1 MFHSIDDRR
10 VCVILS
16 VWYVTFPKAGTPMV
30 DSAHAPAAGRSAGL
44 WVVAICLVTIIFDG
58 YDLIVYG
65 AVVPALTAP
74 GSEWQLTLAEV
85 GHIGSLALVGMVV
98 GTLIVGALT
107 DILGRRRIML
117 ASIAWFSIAM
127 GLSAMAPTPEMFG
140 LMRFVTGIGLGGV
153 VPTAIALTV
162 EYAPA
167 HRRNFNNALMFSG
180 FSIGGVLAAFLA
192 INLLP
197 EYGFRLLFWI
207 GIAPLVI
214 VVPLAWKFL
223 PESAAYLQ
231 ARGRHAEAEALAARY
246 GVTLPAASDT
256 EEKKSAIATL
266 FTGNR
271 VLATLLFGAASF
283 VGLLLVYGLNQW
295 LPKIMTTAGYPLGSA
310 LTFLLVLNIG
320 AVVGSLLV
328 SLLADKWGSKAVTMA
343 AFASAAVSL
352 AVLATKPGAG
362 LLMVLVA
369 VAGFGTTGTQ
379 ILINGYVATHY
390 PATARATALG
400 WSLGIGRIG
409 AIVGPTYGAWLL
421 ASGRGIE
428 WNFYGFA
435 IPAVV
440 GAVIIAAVPVSRE
453 IASRVKPSSLAPQ
466 H

>member
-1 MFHSIDDRR
+1 
-10 VCVILS
+10 
-16 VWYVTFPKAGTPMV
+16 MV
-30 DSAHAPAAGRSAGL
+30 DTAQVPKVSRSAGL

-65 AVVPALTAP
+65 AVVPALTSP
-74 GSEWQLTLAEV
+74 GSEWELSLPQA
-85 GHIGSLALVGMVV
+85 GAIGSYALIGMVI
-98 GTLIVGALT
+98 GTLLVGALT
-107 DILGRRRIML
+107 DILGRRKIML
-117 ASIAWFSIAM
+117 ASIAWFSVAM
-127 GLSAMAPTPEMFG
+127 GLSALAPTPEIFG

-197 EYGFRLLFWI
+197 DHGFRIMFWI
-207 GIAPLVI
+207 GMAPLLV

-223 PESAAYLQ
+223 PESAAFLR
-231 ARGRHAEAEALAARY
+231 ARGRDAEAEALATRY
-246 GVTLPAASDT
+246 GVPLPTAAPTDDADS
-256 EEKKSAIATL
+256 KSAIATL
-266 FTGNR
+266 FSGTR
-271 VLATLLFGAASF
+271 IVATVLFGAASF

-320 AVVGSLLV
+320 AVIGALLV
-328 SLLADKWGSKAVTMA
+328 SILADKWGSKAVTVA
-343 AFASAAVSL
+343 AFGAAAASL
-352 AVLATKPGAG
+352 ALLATKPGAG
-362 LLMVLVA
+362 LLMLLIA
-369 VAGFGTTGTQ
+369 VAGFGTVGTQ
-379 ILINGYVATHY
+379 ILVNGYVATYY
-390 PATARATALG
+390 PASARATALG

-421 ASGRGIE
+421 ASSNGIG

-440 GAVIIAAVPVSRE
+440 GAVIIALVPANRRARTS
-453 IASRVKPSSLAPQ
+453 
-466 H
+466 

>member
-1 MFHSIDDRR
+1 
-10 VCVILS
+10 
-16 VWYVTFPKAGTPMV
+16 MV
-30 DSAHAPAAGRSAGL
+30 DTARTPAAGRSAGL

-74 GSEWQLTLAEV
+74 GSEWELTLPQA
-85 GHIGSLALVGMVV
+85 GAIGSYALMGMVL

-107 DILGRRRIML
+107 DILGRRKIML
-117 ASIAWFSIAM
+117 ASIIWFSVAM
-127 GLSAMAPTPEMFG
+127 GLTALAPNPEMFG
-140 LMRFVTGIGLGGV
+140 FLRFVTGVGLGGV

-162 EYAPA
+162 EYAPP

-197 EYGFRLLFWI
+197 THSFRLLFWI
-207 GIAPLVI
+207 GMAPLLI

-223 PESAAYLQ
+223 PESAAFLL
-231 ARGRHAEAEALAARY
+231 ARGRRDEAEAVAARY
-246 GVTLPAASDT
+246 GLTLPAAGADDDADS
-256 EEKKSAIATL
+256 KSAVATL
-266 FTGNR
+266 FAGNR
-271 VLATLLFGAASF
+271 IVATLLFGAASF

-310 LTFLLVLNIG
+310 LTFLLVLNVG

-328 SLLADKWGSKAVTMA
+328 SVLADKWGSKAVTVA
-343 AFASAAVSL
+343 AFGSAAISL
-352 AVLATKPGAG
+352 ALLATKPNAG
-362 LLMVLVA
+362 LLMLLVA
-369 VAGFGTTGTQ
+369 VAGFGTVGTQ

-390 PATARATALG
+390 PASARATALG
-400 WSLGIGRIG
+400 WSLGVGRIG

-421 ASGRGIE
+421 ASGNGIE

-435 IPAVV
+435 IPAVI
-440 GAVIIAAVPVSRE
+440 GALIIAAVP
-453 IASRVKPSSLAPQ
+453 ASRAVGGRAKPSELSLQ

>member
-1 MFHSIDDRR
+1 
-10 VCVILS
+10 
-16 VWYVTFPKAGTPMV
+16 MV
-30 DSAHAPAAGRSAGL
+30 DTAHVPAAARSAGL

-74 GSEWQLTLAEV
+74 GSEWELSLAQA
-85 GHIGSLALVGMVV
+85 GAIGSYALMGMVV

-107 DILGRRRIML
+107 DILGRRKIML
-117 ASIAWFSIAM
+117 ASIIWFSVAM
-127 GLSAMAPTPEMFG
+127 GLTALAPNPEIFG
-140 LMRFVTGIGLGGV
+140 LMRFVTGVGLGGI

-197 EYGFRLLFWI
+197 DHGFRLLFWI
-207 GIAPLVI
+207 GVAPLLL

-223 PESAAYLQ
+223 PESAAFLA
-231 ARGRHAEAEALAARY
+231 ARGRHAEAEALAAKY
-246 GVTLPAASDT
+246 GITLPPASSTDDRPGT
-256 EEKKSAIATL
+256 SAIATL
-266 FTGNR
+266 FTGSR
-271 VLATLLFGAASF
+271 VVATLLFGAASF

-295 LPKIMTTAGYPLGSA
+295 LPKIMTEAGYPLGSA
-310 LTFLLVLNIG
+310 LKFLLVLNLG

-328 SLLADKWGSKAVTMA
+328 SLLADRWGSKAVTVA

-352 AVLATKPGAG
+352 ALLATKPGAG
-362 LLMVLVA
+362 PLMVLVA
-369 VAGFGTTGTQ
+369 VAGFGTVGTQ

-421 ASGRGIE
+421 AAGRGME

-435 IPAVV
+435 IPAIV
-440 GAVIIAAVPVSRE
+440 GAVIIAAVPATRQ
-453 IASRVKPSSLAPQ
+453 ALTRARPSELNLQ

>member
-1 MFHSIDDRR
+1 
-10 VCVILS
+10 
-16 VWYVTFPKAGTPMV
+16 MV
-30 DSAHAPAAGRSAGL
+30 DTAHASTSGRSTGL
-44 WVVAICLVTIIFDG
+44 WVVVICLVTIVFDG

-74 GSEWQLTLAEV
+74 GSEWHLTLPQA
-85 GHIGSLALVGMVV
+85 GAIGSYALMGMVV

-107 DILGRRRIML
+107 DVLGRRRIML

-127 GLSAMAPTPEMFG
+127 GLSAMAPSPEIFG
-140 LMRFVTGIGLGGV
+140 AMRFVTGIGLGGV

-162 EYAPA
+162 EYAPP

-180 FSIGGVLAAFLA
+180 FSIGGVLAAVLA

-197 EYGFRLLFWI
+197 DHGFRVLFWV
-207 GIAPLVI
+207 GMAPLLI

-223 PESAAYLQ
+223 PESAAYLL
-231 ARGRHAEAEALAARY
+231 ARGRRAEAEALAARY
-246 GVTLPAASDT
+246 GIPLPAEPGSM
-256 EEKKSAIATL
+256 EKKSAIAIL
-266 FTGNR
+266 FAGNR
-271 VLATLLFGAASF
+271 IIATFLFGAASF
-283 VGLLLVYGLNQW
+283 IGLLLVYGLNQW
-295 LPKIMTTAGYPLGSA
+295 LPKIMTTAGFPLGSA
-310 LTFLLVLNIG
+310 LTFLLVLNVG

-328 SLLADKWGSKAVTMA
+328 SLLADRWGSKAVTIA
-343 AFASAAVSL
+343 AFGSAAASL
-352 AVLATKPGAG
+352 AVLATKPEAG
-362 LLMVLVA
+362 LLMALIA

-390 PATARATALG
+390 PASARATALG

-435 IPAVV
+435 IPAVI
-440 GAVIIAAVPVSRE
+440 GALIIAAVPASRE
-453 IASRVKPSSLAPQ
+453 IRSRIKPSELTVQ

>member
-1 MFHSIDDRR
+1 
-10 VCVILS
+10 
-16 VWYVTFPKAGTPMV
+16 MV
-30 DSAHAPAAGRSAGL
+30 DTAHASASGRSAGL
-44 WVVAICLVTIIFDG
+44 WVVAICLVTIVFDG

-74 GSEWQLTLAEV
+74 GSEWHLTLPQA
-85 GHIGSLALVGMVV
+85 GAIGSYALMGMVV

-127 GLSAMAPTPEMFG
+127 GLSAMAPSPEIFG
-140 LMRFVTGIGLGGV
+140 AMRFVTGIGLGGV

-162 EYAPA
+162 EYAPP

-180 FSIGGVLAAFLA
+180 FSIGGVLAAVLA

-197 EYGFRLLFWI
+197 DHGFRVLFWV
-207 GIAPLVI
+207 GMAPLLI

-223 PESAAYLQ
+223 PESAAYLL
-231 ARGRHAEAEALAARY
+231 ARGRRGEAEALAARY
-246 GVTLPAASDT
+246 GIPLPAESGSAET
-256 EEKKSAIATL
+256 KSAIATL
-266 FTGNR
+266 FAGNR
-271 VLATLLFGAASF
+271 VIATVLFGAASF
-283 VGLLLVYGLNQW
+283 IGLLLVYGLNQW
-295 LPKIMTTAGYPLGSA
+295 LPKIMTTAGFPLGSA
-310 LTFLLVLNIG
+310 LTFLLVLNVG

-328 SLLADKWGSKAVTMA
+328 SLLADRWGSKAVTIA
-343 AFASAAVSL
+343 AFGSAAASL
-352 AVLATKPGAG
+352 AALATKPEAG
-362 LLMVLVA
+362 LLMALVA

-390 PATARATALG
+390 PASARATALG

-421 ASGRGIE
+421 ASGKGIE

-435 IPAVV
+435 IPAVI
-440 GAVIIAAVPVSRE
+440 GALIIAAVPASRE
-453 IASRVKPSSLAPQ
+453 IRSRVKPSELTVQ

>member
-1 MFHSIDDRR
+1 
-10 VCVILS
+10 
-16 VWYVTFPKAGTPMV
+16 MV
-30 DSAHAPAAGRSAGL
+30 DTAHASTSGRSSGL

-74 GSEWQLTLAEV
+74 GSEWHLTLPQV
-85 GHIGSLALVGMVV
+85 GAIGSYALMGMVV
-98 GTLIVGALT
+98 GTLVAGALT
-107 DILGRRRIML
+107 DVLGRRRIML

-127 GLSAMAPTPEMFG
+127 GLSAMAPSPEVFG
-140 LMRFVTGIGLGGV
+140 AMRFVTGVGLGGV

-180 FSIGGVLAAFLA
+180 FSIGGVLAAVLA

-197 EYGFRLLFWI
+197 DHSFRVLFWV
-207 GIAPLVI
+207 GIAPLLI
-214 VVPLAWKFL
+214 VVPFAWKFL
-223 PESAAYLQ
+223 PESAAYLL
-231 ARGRHAEAEALAARY
+231 ARGRRDEAEALAARY
-246 GVTLPAASDT
+246 GIPLPVESGGM
-256 EEKKSAIATL
+256 EKKNAVATL
-266 FTGNR
+266 FAGNR
-271 VLATLLFGAASF
+271 IIATILFGAASF
-283 VGLLLVYGLNQW
+283 IGLLLVYGLNQW
-295 LPKIMTTAGYPLGSA
+295 LPKIMTTAGFPLGSA
-310 LTFLLVLNIG
+310 LTFLLVLNVG

-328 SLLADKWGSKAVTMA
+328 SLLADKWGSKAVTIA
-343 AFASAAVSL
+343 AFGSAAASL
-352 AVLATKPGAG
+352 AVLATKPEAG
-362 LLMVLVA
+362 LLMALIA

-390 PATARATALG
+390 PASARATALG

-421 ASGRGIE
+421 ASGKGIE

-440 GAVIIAAVPVSRE
+440 GALIIAAVPASRE
-453 IASRVKPSSLAPQ
+453 IRSRLKPTELTVQ